1 MDLDKINEEIKG
13 LYDQKKEITLI
24 KEYYLNELQKIK
36 EITNNLETDYY
47 PLLKQYRMNKLIS
60 FLTFILAFYANNT
73 IDNKINKNFISG
85 NQKIILETIE
95 LIIYLIPF
103 IGTINTYFNDLP
115 LKVEIRNRKKEL
127 KKYYG
132 MIKKYKC
139 LLNILDTTNRELQE
153 VIVSKY
159 YFLSYLNK
167 NNMKMLSK

>member
-13 LYDQKKEITLI
+13 LYDQKKGITLI

-85 NQKIILETIE
+85 NQSKNH
-95 LIIYLIPF
+95 F
-103 IGTINTYFNDLP
+103 
-115 LKVEIRNRKKEL
+115 RN
-127 KKYYG
+127 
-132 MIKKYKC
+132 
-139 LLNILDTTNRELQE
+139 N
-153 VIVSKY
+153 
-159 YFLSYLNK
+159 
-167 NNMKMLSK
+167 